1 MPVRVK
7 PFGSVLV
14 RERSRRIEA
23 AAARSVRV
31 CTRYPRP
38 THKETA
44 ERSAG
49 QGGEGAGWGDEGHSE
64 AAAEERRKKGER
76 EREREKRHR
85 VVVCRASTVT
95 RGDGGLSSRRVYA
108 AQWTEGAGSEV
119 FLIFSLVRARSWRG
133 ATSTRRAARRGAG
146 RGGRIEPGGT
156 RERRQKSAER
166 DGDTDRVRWTRTGR
180 EIGTDGDAA
189 NGG

>member
-76 EREREKRHR
+76 ERERRGIESSSAAR
-85 VVVCRASTVT
+85 VPLRAGT
-95 RGDGGLSSRRVYA
+95 
-108 AQWTEGAGSEV
+108 AGSP
-119 FLIFSLVRARSWRG
+119 LVVY
-133 ATSTRRAARRGAG
+133 TRHNGLK
-146 RGGRIEPGGT
+146 EPAP
-156 RERRQKSAER
+156 KSS
-166 DGDTDRVRWTRTGR
+166 
-180 EIGTDGDAA
+180 
-189 NGG
+189 